1 MDARTQWK
9 PEGALD
15 TPYMRA
21 RQEWDTRMGT
31 ALEHARN
38 WRRAAF
44 ASSAVVLASVVGLVV
59 LGMQP
64 KAVPHIIE
72 VDHLGAATYRGP
84 ITQTGSDY
92 TPSEAVIKYHLHR
105 FLEDTRTISS
115 DAVVLKHN
123 WLDAYVLVTPRG
135 GNMLSAF
142 VQRPENDPFR
152 RAQDE
157 RVAIEVLSA
166 VRVSND
172 TWQIDWRETVSDK
185 NGSPSSAPAVWRGM
199 FHIVLNRPK
208 TEEEMAKN
216 PIGLYV
222 DEFHW
227 DKVQG

>member
-15 TPYMRA
+15 TPYLRA
-21 RQEWDTRMGT
+21 RQEWDRRMGA

-38 WRRAAF
+38 WRRATF
-44 ASSAVVLASVVGLVV
+44 ANTAVVLVAVVGLVV
-59 LGMQP
+59 LGRQP
-64 KAVPHIIE
+64 KAVPHVIE
-72 VDHLGAATYRGP
+72 IDHLGAVAYRGP
-84 ITQTGSDY
+84 VGPTTDY
-92 TPSEAVIKYHLHR
+92 TPSEAVLRYHLRR

-115 DAVVLKHN
+115 DAMVLRHN
-123 WLDAYVLVTPRG
+123 WLDAYTLVTPRG
-135 GNMLSAF
+135 GTMLSAY
-142 VQRPENDPFR
+142 VQRPDNDPFQ

-157 RVAIEVLSA
+157 RVSIELLSA

-172 TWQIDWRETVSDK
+172 TWQIDWRETTSDK
-185 NGSPSSAPAVWRGM
+185 NGQPTGAPAVWRGM
-199 FHIVLNRPK
+199 FHIVLRRPT